1 MIVLRYPDRRLR
13 KETFPSVRNRDRSES
28 NTPMSALGKSA
39 AGRWIFSLRSINH
52 PKHRPCTRISNQIDN
67 HSVPV
72 VVEVTSLS
80 GVGCTIRVE
89 QADTFTTRM
98 PDARI
103 DKTFG
108 PAPFELNS
116 EGLRCSIV
124 VGIKCGI
131 ACGKAPEI
139 VKIGAYRKDDLTELR
154 GPTWRFESASHEAG
168 MMMDCLEQRSFE

>member
-1 MIVLRYPDRRLR
+1 M
-13 KETFPSVRNRDRSES
+13 
-28 NTPMSALGKSA
+28 
-39 AGRWIFSLRSINH
+39 
-52 PKHRPCTRISNQIDN
+52 
-67 HSVPV
+67 

-89 QADTFTTRM
+89 QADTFTSRM

-124 VGIKCGI
+124 VGIKHGI
-131 ACGKAPEI
+131 TCGKAPEV
-139 VKIGAYRKDDLTELR
+139 VKISAYRKHDLTKL
-154 GPTWRFESASHEAG
+154 
-168 MMMDCLEQRSFE
+168 

>member
-1 MIVLRYPDRRLR
+1 M
-13 KETFPSVRNRDRSES
+13 
-28 NTPMSALGKSA
+28 
-39 AGRWIFSLRSINH
+39 
-52 PKHRPCTRISNQIDN
+52 
-67 HSVPV
+67 

-108 PAPFELNS
+108 PALFEFNS

-124 VGIKCGI
+124 VGIKRRI

-139 VKIGAYRKDDLTELR
+139 VKIGAYRKDDLTKL
-154 GPTWRFESASHEAG
+154 
-168 MMMDCLEQRSFE
+168 